1 VRRDSGGFRMLR
13 GMDDPDGLHAIS
25 AKRLPWRQRK
35 DPTATKAEFER
46 SNRTDGQGALK
57 AQQPS

>member
-1 VRRDSGGFRMLR
+1 MLR

-46 SNRTDGQGALK
+46 SNRTDGQGGLK